1 MVDFMNF
8 ENYSCDNQMSIFDFI
23 EDGTKNE
30 FNPLES
36 LALHGTGFVGGM
48 NRVRDY
54 FSMKPHSMKEK
65 ADFLKNE
72 YGVGGFGSPIKKPR
86 YVHYG
91 NTCTSGKDIVFEY
104 YDENMQNV
112 EDSCSWIQLAKVIS
126 EMVRNGKY

>member
-1 MVDFMNF
+1 
-8 ENYSCDNQMSIFDFI
+8 
-23 EDGTKNE
+23 
-30 FNPLES
+30 
-36 LALHGTGFVGGM
+36 
-48 NRVRDY
+48 
-54 FSMKPHSMKEK
+54 MKPHSMKEK

-72 YGVGGFGSPIKKPR
+72 YGVGGFGSPIKKPC